1 MSRTLVQR
9 FYEVAKLKA
18 ESPALGL
25 EYGGAY
31 HDLPWWFVKSK
42 AKHFGMGL
50 LEAGARQ
57 GEYFYLL
64 ASEDPESIY
73 AELGAL
79 TVGLK
84 TLPLP
89 KEIPANALAT
99 LFRRFPPAFF
109 FSGGSLPPLDL
120 FRGLRGLHRILRI
133 SEEPIQDAS
142 LPNDSFRRVFNSGI
156 RCEAKHH
163 AAFRRLR
170 ESAEPTTELSP
181 IRVDQDGLVRESPL
195 NYGQVQ
201 EMCGRFDQLMGNRS
215 LQRLLA
221 QADLSRT
228 NTRIACLY
236 WPILKGAQAILLSP
250 RSSFAGWL
258 KRFRPEAILPPSD
271 FFEGLS
277 RALSAAPPPAPKLR
291 SLGDLKRRW
300 EARRLRH
307 RLHLDSPTLIFH
319 RFEDEAAARALAG
332 FDIATF
338 GLD

>member
-25 EYGGAY
+25 EFGGAY

-50 LEAGARQ
+50 LEAGARE

-64 ASEDPESIY
+64 ASEDPEGIY

-84 TLPLP
+84 TLTLP
-89 KEIPANALAT
+89 KEIPPSALAT

-109 FSGGSLPPLDL
+109 FSGHAALPAEL
-120 FRGLRGLHRILRI
+120 FHGLKGLHRIIRLQ
-133 SEEPIQDAS
+133 EEGMGEGRPI
-142 LPNDSFRRVFNSGI
+142 DSFRRIFNSGI

-170 ESAEPTTELSP
+170 ESADLQTELSP
-181 IRVDQDGLVRESPL
+181 IRVDQDGLVRESSL
-195 NYGQVQ
+195 NYGQVNELASRLDQ
-201 EMCGRFDQLMGNRS
+201 NMRGRK

-221 QADLSRT
+221 QGDLSRT
-228 NTRIACLY
+228 TTRLACLY
-236 WPILKGAQAILLSP
+236 WPILQGAQAILAP
-250 RSSFAGWL
+250 SSSSLAAWL
-258 KRFRPEAILPPSD
+258 RRFHPEAALPSPN
-271 FFEGLS
+271 FLKELS
-277 RALSAAPPPAPKLR
+277 EAMASSPVLAPKLR
-291 SLGDLKRRW
+291 SLAGLKQRW
-300 EARRLRH
+300 EMARLRR
-307 RLHLDSPTLIFH
+307 RLHLGSVSLILH
-319 RFEDEAAARALAG
+319 RSEDAELARA
-332 FDIATF
+332 FDRFGIATY